1 VVLTRLPEYDHAG
14 PTGPYVARQG
24 GRDSMFPRMRLNRFG
39 AALLFASLVY
49 TLAAP
54 SSAANAKWLKLQ
66 APSFGVLSQLDE
78 NETLAWAVE
87 FEQFIGALHA
97 LYGAERVALPPLTIV
112 LFRQSREFGPYRLRT
127 ESGQARVA
135 GFFGNTGDWSVI
147 GMPGSGRDVETRQT
161 IYHEAVHWFA
171 TASDAPQP
179 LWFAEGL
186 AEVLSTFEVVDGKG
200 RWGEA
205 IDDNVAY
212 LASSGLIPMEDFLR
226 ASQDDALHGAKR
238 DKYYPQAWAFV
249 HSLMFGNGGADSGKL
264 AAFLREMQTT
274 DLDTAAANAFGKPY
288 DELTSDLS
296 RYLER
301 GRYGYAQIE
310 LRDRSAEMVVEPAS
324 EANVAFALG
333 RLATVGGNLDIAR
346 THAQRVIALAPSS
359 PAGYELE
366 AYAAHEAGDE
376 AALFPA
382 LERAIELGSRESWIY
397 VTQADRLL
405 FGSQRDNGR
414 LDELLTPDTAR
425 TAAELYERALGLR
438 PRNSAAFAGLVMAL
452 LNVDTLTDSDNIALS
467 AARIIFPT
475 DGLLLVGQAA
485 VAKSHGDVPGAAKL
499 LARAM
504 AEPFTMPRRYRS
516 SVVALRNGW
525 IADWFVTE
533 LAKLTQDGKFAES
546 RALVTEY
553 LADGTIK
560 GPLRSML
567 EAVRDDLPDLE
578 RLHAATEA
586 ERAGK
591 DDEAAAILSALV
603 NDPSTDERARRE
615 AERMLGR
622 RPEASA
628 NSP

>member
-1 VVLTRLPEYDHAG
+1 
-14 PTGPYVARQG
+14 
-24 GRDSMFPRMRLNRFG
+24 MFPRLAARRFG
-39 AALLFASLVY
+39 SALFFVALVC

-54 SSAANAKWLKLQ
+54 SSAAEREWLKLQ
-66 APSFGVLSQLDE
+66 APSFGVISQLDE
-78 NETLAWAVE
+78 EETLAWAVE

-97 LYGAERVALPPLTIV
+97 LYGVERVALPPLTIV
-112 LFRQSREFGPYRLRT
+112 LFRQPRDFAPYRLRT
-127 ESGQARVA
+127 DSGQARVA

-147 GMPGSGRDVETRQT
+147 GMPGSGRDIETRQT

-171 TASDAPQP
+171 TASDTPQP

-205 IDDNVAY
+205 IDDNVTY
-212 LASSGLIPMEDFLR
+212 LAHSGLMPMEDLLR
-226 ASQDDALHGAKR
+226 ASQDEALHGAGR

-264 AAFLREMQTT
+264 AAYLREIR
-274 DLDTAAANAFGKPY
+274 TANLGTATANAFGKSY
-288 DELTSDLS
+288 DDLTNDLR

-301 GRYGYAQIE
+301 GRYGYAEVE
-310 LRDRSAEMVVEPAS
+310 LRDPSAEMIVEPAS

-366 AYAAHEAGDE
+366 AYAAHEAGDD
-376 AALFPA
+376 ASLVPA
-382 LERAIELGSRESWIY
+382 LERAIDLGSRESWIY
-397 VTQADRLL
+397 VTRADRLQ
-405 FGSQRDNGR
+405 FGSQRDSGR
-414 LDELLTPDTAR
+414 LDELLTADTAR
-425 TAAELYERALGLR
+425 KAADLYERALGLR
-438 PRNSAAFAGLVMAL
+438 PRNDAAFTGLVMAL
-452 LNVDTLTDSDNIALS
+452 LNVDAPTDSDTIALS
-467 AARIIFPT
+467 AARIMFPT

-485 VAKSHGDVPGAAKL
+485 VARSRGDAPAAAKL
-499 LARAM
+499 LGQAV

-525 IADWFVTE
+525 IAEWLVAE

-553 LADGTIK
+553 LADVTIK

-567 EAVRDDLPDLE
+567 ESVQEDLPDLE
-578 RLHAATEA
+578 RLHAAAEA
-586 ERAGK
+586 ERAGRQ
-591 DDEAAAILSALV
+591 DEAAAILTALV
-603 NDPSTDERARRE
+603 NDPGIGEQARSE
-615 AERMLGR
+615 AEQMLRR
-622 RPEASA
+622 RPSAASD
-628 NSP
+628 SP